1 MKLTLTHLL
10 VNITLLFILQKTDLT
25 IAEWVSFVTGTLL
38 VDLDRGGGFILQQ
51 GRILPMPLKYFRFI
65 KTVKGLDKL
74 LVAFDRQIRQIPLWS
89 TKNHKTRRVGT
100 GYFHNVS
107 VVAVL
112 MLLALLTGS
121 SAAGWFAAG
130 WFLHV
135 LTTAVLAVRVKLFF
149 PFADELKIG
158 IVPAD
163 NRIEGL
169 IWIVTAPY
177 LLMEVIF

>member
-1 MKLTLTHLL
+1 ML
-10 VNITLLFILQKTDLT
+10 VILQKDLT
-25 IAEWVSFVTGTLL
+25 GAEWAGFVLGSLL
-38 VDLDRGGGFILQQ
+38 PDLDRGGGFILQQ
-51 GRILPMPLKYFRFI
+51 GRILPMPLKYFRF
-65 KTVKGLDKL
+65 VKPVKWFDKL
-74 LVAFDRQIRQIPLWS
+74 LVVLDRQIRQVPLWN
-89 TKNHKTRRVGT
+89 TKKHKARKVGT

-163 NRIEGL
+163 NRVEGL

-177 LLMEVIF
+177 LLMEIIF